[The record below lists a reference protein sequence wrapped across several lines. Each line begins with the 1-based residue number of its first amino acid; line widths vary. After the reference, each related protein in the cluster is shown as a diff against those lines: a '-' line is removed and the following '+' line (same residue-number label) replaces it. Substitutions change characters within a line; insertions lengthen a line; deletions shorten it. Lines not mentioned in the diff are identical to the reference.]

1 MQNTR
6 TALEQQRRI
15 LLEQIASLQP
25 FRRGTVSAN
34 YRKCGKATCHC
45 AQSEEYRHGPQYL
58 WNATIGGQSVA
69 KHLHSE
75 KDVKQYQEETERY
88 KQFVSF
94 CQQLVEINEQLCQLP
109 PPALHEETHEA
120 LKKKRRKS
128 VKRN

>member
-6 TALEQQRRI
+6 TTLEQQRRI

-34 YRKCGKATCHC
+34 YRQCGKPTCHC
-45 AQSEEYRHGPQYL
+45 TQSEEYRHGPQYL
-58 WNATIGGQSVA
+58 WNATIGGKSVA
-69 KHLHSE
+69 KHLRTPQE
-75 KDVKQYQEETERY
+75 VKQYQEETERY